1 MSKFEKTYSI
11 VALILITAI
20 ISICLSGCTKQDMAK
35 EWGGTYTMNLP
46 KGEKLME
53 VTWKDTNLW
62 YLTRPMQDDEEPE
75 TYTFREDSEFGIWEG
90 TVIIV
95 ESK

>member
-1 MSKFEKTYSI
+1 MSKFEKTYGI

-20 ISICLSGCTKQDMAK
+20 IAICLTGCTEQDMAK
-35 EWGGTYTMNLP
+35 EWGGTYTMDLP

-53 VTWKDTNLW
+53 VTWKDTDLW
-62 YLTRPMQDDEEPE
+62 YLTRPMRDDEEPE